1 MIRIDSKR
9 LPVHRGPAAWNLLLG
24 QPDSPVALTGNKKAD
39 FVIVGAGFAGLA
51 AACRLYQLQ
60 PTARIVVVDAGLLG
74 EGAAGRNSGFMI
86 DLPHVLTSADY
97 AGPAEAQLQDAKAK
111 IALNRQAIAFARL
124 AAEEFDINPAFVDP
138 VGKINGAASVAA
150 DRKNH
155 SYAMH
160 LTALAESFERLDAGQ
175 MRALTG
181 SAHYLSGLYTPGT
194 VMLQPAGY
202 IRGLAAGLRQRG
214 IEIFEASPVR
224 SFIQKTGGWDV
235 VTAQGTLAAG
245 QVILAVN
252 GHLESFGY
260 ARGRLM
266 QLFLFGAMTPE
277 LDAGDLR
284 RLGGTARWGITPA
297 DPMGTSM
304 RRIDTPLGGNRIL
317 TRSCAVLRPGLQ
329 TRAADLRRAAA
340 VMQQKFDQRFPAL
353 AGLKMAHVWA
363 GHLCLSKNDVSVTGE
378 IEPGLFAAC
387 VQNGLGT
394 VRGTLTGIAAA
405 EGACG
410 VTSMITDHFAAEAPP
425 QPLPPRPL
433 LEAGGNLVLRW
444 RECLARQD

>member
-124 AAEEFDINPAFVDP
+124 AAEEFDIKTAFVDP

-160 LTALAESFERLDAGQ
+160 LTALAEPFERLDAAQ

-214 IEIFEASPVR
+214 VEIFEASPVQ
-224 SFIQKTGGWDV
+224 SFVQKTGGWDV
-235 VTAQGTLAAG
+235 VTAHGRLSAG
-245 QVILAVN
+245 RVILAVN

-260 ARGRLM
+260 ARGRLI

-277 LDAGDLR
+277 LDGGDLG

-329 TRAADLRRAAA
+329 ARTADLRRAAT
-340 VMQQKFDQRFPAL
+340 VMQQKFEQRFPAL

-378 IEPGLFAAC
+378 IETGLFAGC

-405 EGACG
+405 ELACS
-410 VTSMITDHFAAEAPP
+410 VTSLITRHFAAEAPP
-425 QPLPPRPL
+425 RRLPPPPL

-444 RECLARQD
+444 REWLARRD